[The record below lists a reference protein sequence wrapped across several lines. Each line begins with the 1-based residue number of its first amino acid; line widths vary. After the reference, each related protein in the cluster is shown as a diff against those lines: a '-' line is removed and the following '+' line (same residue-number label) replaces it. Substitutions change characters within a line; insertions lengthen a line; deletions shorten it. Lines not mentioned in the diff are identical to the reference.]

1 MGSAVSGAYPSPA
14 APKPVKKTA
23 AEIIADAVAEDKPSE

>member
-14 APKPVKKTA
+14 TPKPTKKTA
-23 AEIIADAVAEDKPSE
+23 AQIIADAVAEDKPSE